1 MRYAIYAAV
10 LMQTLLLS
18 YLMVPILI
26 RLAFAFDITD
36 KPGQRK
42 VHQQAKPLL
51 GGVAIFFSFF
61 ATLVVDL
68 VILVLLQETGFIQE
82 TLQTVYTLLPRIMRV
97 LPTLVTVLTG
107 GFLIHLLGLVDDIY
121 KEKLTYK
128 PKFLAQFLITV
139 LVVLLGV
146 RTHFMP
152 GNWLDILISIVWIVG
167 VTNSFNLLDN
177 LDGLTAG
184 VSVVS
189 ALIFGAVALLQGQT
203 FMVFILLALAG
214 AALGFLLHNFH
225 PSKLF
230 MGDSGSLFLGYMF
243 ACLTILGTY
252 IVPSTPSLV
261 PVAMPLLI
269 LSIPLYDTFSVMFI
283 RWREN
288 RPLFE
293 GDKRHFSHRLLDL
306 GMSHRQAVIFIYLV
320 SFCVGIAAS
329 LLPYASIAGSII
341 LLIQAALIY
350 VLITILIAIKK

>member
-10 LMQTLLLS
+10 WIQTFLLS

-42 VHQQAKPLL
+42 VHQKAKPLL

-61 ATLVVDL
+61 ATIVVDL
-68 VILVLLQETGFIQE
+68 VILVLLRETGFIKE

-97 LPTLVTVLTG
+97 LPTLVIVLTG
-107 GFLIHLLGLVDDIY
+107 GFLIHVLGLIDDIY

-128 PKFLAQFLITV
+128 PKFLAQFFITV

-152 GNWLDILISIVWIVG
+152 GYWLDILISIIWIVG

-214 AALGFLLHNFH
+214 AACGFLLHNFH

-252 IVPSTPSLV
+252 VVPSTPSLV

-329 LLPYASIAGSII
+329 LLPYVSIAGSIV